1 MILAV
6 IRGDRALRNRRYR
19 QGWTL
24 WPIHPEEE
32 RPQTEVG
39 SNLYGTQRGGR
50 QDPVANKGAGIL
62 NLPGYLAASGQASST
77 AAGTEGERTG
87 GQTGM
92 VGVPEIIVS

>member
-1 MILAV
+1 MVLAV
-6 IRGDRALRNRRYR
+6 LQGEGVLQNRCYIRE
-19 QGWTL
+19 QTL